1 MAMHKLQEWGFS
13 ADWWRNQRG
22 EYWVIG
28 QTILS
33 IAFVLLPVWQIGR
46 IPSILRII
54 GTIGFGSIGLWL
66 LVDGLF
72 HLKDNLTPLPHP
84 KDESSLVTS
93 GAYRFVRHPIYSS
106 VIFLVFAFAVWQ
118 MSISHTIGAL
128 VFLLFFDRKAAQEE
142 LWLEAKFPE
151 YGEYKRSVKKLIPG
165 IY

>member
-22 EYWVIG
+22 EYWVVG

-46 IPSILRII
+46 IPPILRII

-93 GAYRFVRHPIYSS
+93 GAYRFVRHPIYSCFC
-106 VIFLVFAFAVWQ
+106 ICGLADEHLPHDRCFGLAAVFRSESSTRRSLARGKVPRVW
-118 MSISHTIGAL
+118 
-128 VFLLFFDRKAAQEE
+128 
-142 LWLEAKFPE
+142 
-151 YGEYKRSVKKLIPG
+151 G
-165 IY
+165 I